1 MSRLSERQVAL
12 LVSVAVI
19 VGGLLLYIPMAG
31 TYGLWDPWETHY
43 SEVARQMTHRGD
55 FISLWWPGSPRDPD
69 VFWSKP
75 VLSFWLMSIA
85 MHVAGVGLPSG
96 APGEMAIGHA
106 AEWAARVPF
115 CLMGVL
121 GIWAVY
127 LVTARF
133 ASRRAGVLAAIVCA
147 TAPMYSLVARQ
158 AMTDMAFVGPMAM
171 ALALGALALFD
182 ESDQPLPRR
191 GQRNGAG
198 FWSWP
203 HHGLFYGTLV
213 LMALVTIPQLLIDSI
228 QLKVVIPWGDREI
241 KMYGAV
247 AMIPYYVGFALFVL
261 LAARTRYR
269 APFYLYLAAI
279 MCGLSVLAKGLAGL
293 GLPLIVFVAYL
304 AFTWNWSRLKRPQ
317 VRYGIIVSLI
327 ACAVVAVPWHHAMLI
342 RHGSGFWNELFG
354 DNHWRRMVIG
364 RHGDRGTFEY
374 FVRELGYGLLPWIAL
389 VPAALGWSVLRA
401 RRTAAPG
408 AQARV
413 DGEADPGSAA
423 TAAARRQDVVW
434 LGAIWFVAGYALVS
448 LSMTKFHHYV
458 LPAIPGIAIVI
469 GCFLDD
475 LITRPGWRRAAVVA
489 LVGIPLLLLVTFDL
503 VDAKNAAQ
511 RFLWLFSYDY
521 VHNKAGRP
529 WPDKL
534 DFTGPLIGFC
544 AVFAI
549 ATAALAI
556 PRIRRW
562 AAYGLSAAAIVFTF
576 FLLDG
581 FMRGVAP
588 SWSQKGPI
596 ASYYEHRRS
605 PDERLIAYQ
614 LYWRGETFYTS
625 NEIYEGP
632 TEERTVF
639 DQDGADDK
647 LKEWI
652 SHHRGRRAF
661 FLFERFQQARLQGLL
676 PPEARGTFQVIDTQ
690 NNKFSLAQADL

>member
-1 MSRLSERQVAL
+1 VTSRLGERHIGL

-19 VGGLLLYIPMAG
+19 LGGLLLYIPLAG

-55 FISLWWPGSPRDPD
+55 YISLWWPGSPRDPE

-85 MHVAGVGLPSG
+85 MHVAGIGLPGGS
-96 APGEMAIGHA
+96 PGEMAVGDA

-121 GIWAVY
+121 GIYAVY

-133 ASRRAGVLAAIVCA
+133 VSRRAGVLSAIVVA

-182 ESDQPLPRR
+182 ESDETLQPLRRR
-191 GQRNGAG
+191 GQRQGAG

-203 HHGLFYGTLV
+203 DHPIFYGTLA
-213 LMALVTIPQLLIDSI
+213 LMVVTVIPQLVIDSV
-228 QLKVVIPWGDREI
+228 QLKVVIPWRGRDVM
-241 KMYGAV
+241 MYGAL
-247 AMIPYYVGFALFVL
+247 AMIPYYLGFALFVL
-261 LAARTRYR
+261 LAARTRYK

-293 GLPLIVFVAYL
+293 GLPVIVFVVYL
-304 AFTWNWSRLKRPQ
+304 AITGNWRRLQRAQ
-317 VRYGIIVSLI
+317 LRYGIVVSLI
-327 ACAVVAVPWHHAMLI
+327 ACALVAVPWHHAMLI
-342 RHGSGFWNELFG
+342 RHGGAFWNELFG

-374 FVRELGYGLLPWIAL
+374 FVRELGYGMLPWIAL
-389 VPAALGWSVLRA
+389 VPAALGWSVMRG
-401 RRTAAPG
+401 RRVGTTGGVVGPE
-408 AQARV
+408 
-413 DGEADPGSAA
+413 GED
-423 TAAARRQDVVW
+423 RKQDIIR

-458 LPAIPGIAIVI
+458 LPAIPGLAIVV
-469 GCFLDD
+469 GCFIDE
-475 LITRPGWRRAAVVA
+475 LIARRGWRRAAVVA
-489 LVGIPLLLLVTFDL
+489 LIGIPLLALVAIDL
-503 VDAKNAAQ
+503 VDSKSAAQ

-521 VHNKAGRP
+521 VHSKSGRP

-534 DFTGPLIGFC
+534 DFSGALIGFC
-544 AVFAI
+544 LAFAV
-549 ATAALAI
+549 ATAALVV

-562 AAYGLSAAAIVFTF
+562 AAVGLSTAAIVFTF
-576 FLLDG
+576 YLLDG

-596 ASYYEHRRS
+596 AAYYQQRRS
-605 PDERLIAYQ
+605 PEERLVAYQ

-639 DQDGADDK
+639 DGEGADDK
-647 LKEWI
+647 LKDWI
-652 SHHRGRRAF
+652 TRHRGRRTF
-661 FLFERFQQARLQGLL
+661 FLYERFQQARLQGLL
-676 PPEARGTFQVIDTQ
+676 PPEARGSFRVVDEQ
-690 NNKFSLAQADL
+690 NNKFSLGQADL